1 MDPEKVSMSWNRIQ
15 KGKSKNVHLFWDV
28 TCGVYKLRFV
38 SILDFFGLKI
48 WVNMSLKLLTF
59 QVVKSSSLFLEKSSK
74 FLGSE
79 ESKIVQMISRFSA
92 QITNVKIRSK
102 GYDQKLKETKSD
114 LSYVAQ
120 FYYLKTT
127 YC

>member
-1 MDPEKVSMSWNRIQ
+1 M
-15 KGKSKNVHLFWDV
+15 
-28 TCGVYKLRFV
+28 YKLRFV

-48 WVNMSLKLLTF
+48 SVNMSLKLLTF

-102 GYDQKLKETKSD
+102 GYDQKLKEAKSD